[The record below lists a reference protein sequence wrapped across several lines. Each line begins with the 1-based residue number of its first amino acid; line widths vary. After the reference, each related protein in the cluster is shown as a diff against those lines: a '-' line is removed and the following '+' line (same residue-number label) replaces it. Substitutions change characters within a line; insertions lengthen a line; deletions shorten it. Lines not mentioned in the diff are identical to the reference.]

1 MVLDPIRVLSQDDME
16 RIHQAALTI
25 LDEVGMKIKSPR
37 AVSRLKAFGCVTDET
52 TCIVKFPRK
61 LVQSCVERM
70 RRDYDN
76 PQRVPER
83 MAVRYSHVRFRKE
96 PHRIHPDF
104 TASAGGFCC
113 FIYDLEGNRR
123 PATMDDVRRAIH
135 LVNNLDS
142 IEYTGLPVAD
152 QNTPVA
158 IRPVRMAAELAKYT
172 TKFGGVETFKKQDI
186 PYLVEIGAIVK
197 GDLETLKREPI
208 LVGYGEARSPLC
220 IDEQMAEIFMDY
232 IERGFPQTFDTM
244 PNGGAT
250 APVTAAGLLAL
261 GVAETL
267 APVVLAYAIDEN
279 AVVGVDIIPSYC
291 DMASGLF
298 RYASAERMPL
308 LVARVQLISEYYGC
322 PSGVHGGKTDS
333 CFVNVQCGIEKAMST
348 TFPVLAGAVGIGTVG
363 HLENALTFSPQ
374 QLVIDNEVVAHMRRT
389 LKPIEVNEETLALDV
404 IRKVGPE
411 GNYLA
416 ETHTAGHFRDEMF
429 LSRLFESVPWVT
441 AHSQGAKG
449 MEQKAW
455 EIAHDIWKETPA
467 PILDSDQ
474 MAAIDEVVAHAERT
488 FLR

>member
-1 MVLDPIRVLSQDDME
+1 MALEPIRVLSQEAME

-25 LDEVGMKIKSPR
+25 LHDVGMRIKSKR
-37 AVSRLKAFGCVTDET
+37 ALSCLKAFGCAVDET
-52 TCIVKFPRK
+52 TFMVKFPRN
-61 LVQSCVERM
+61 LVQSCVDRM

-76 PQRVPER
+76 PQRLPER

-113 FIYDLEGNRR
+113 FIYDLDGNRR

-142 IEYTGLPVAD
+142 IAYTGLPVAD
-152 QNTPVA
+152 QDTPVA
-158 IRPVRMAAELAKYT
+158 IRPVKMAAELAKYT
-172 TKFGGVETFKKQDI
+172 IKFGGVETFKKEDI
-186 PYLVEIGAIVK
+186 PYLIEIGTIVK

-220 IDEQMAEIFMDY
+220 MDEAMAEIFMDY

-250 APVTAAGLLAL
+250 APVTAAGLLAM

-267 APVVLAYAIDEN
+267 APVVLAYSIDEN

-333 CFVNVQCGIEKAMST
+333 CFVNVQCGIEKAMSAV
-348 TFPVLAGAVGIGTVG
+348 FPVLAGAVGIGTVG

-374 QLVIDNEVVAHMRRT
+374 QLVIDNEVVAHLRRC
-389 LKPIEVNEETLALDV
+389 LKPIEVNDETLALDT
-404 IRKVGPE
+404 IRRVGPE

-416 ETHTAGHFRDEMF
+416 EPHTAEHFRDELF
-429 LSRLFESVPWVT
+429 LSRLFEGVPWAT
-441 AHSQGAKG
+441 AHAQDSRG

-455 EIAHDIWKETPA
+455 EIARGIWNERPE
-467 PILDSDQ
+467 PILDADRI
-474 MAAIDEVVAHAERT
+474 AAIDQVAAKAEKA
-488 FLR
+488 LLK